1 MELKVS
7 LMNVRFVLLSRTE
20 SRAFIH
26 LKNSKVTPRRSSKSN
41 VYASPLQIGI
51 DSVVVL
57 LLHDG
62 HLSILCSLHTQ
73 LAHQKHDLQIKKKG

>member
-1 MELKVS
+1 
-7 LMNVRFVLLSRTE
+7 
-20 SRAFIH
+20 
-26 LKNSKVTPRRSSKSN
+26 
-41 VYASPLQIGI
+41 LQIGI